1 MGSGRAVEPFE
12 PILIEERG
20 ERRLAERRLPD
31 NAEQRG
37 RRLVILAF
45 QWW

>member
-1 MGSGRAVEPFE
+1 MACSRSVEPLE

-37 RRLVILAF
+37 RGLVGLAP
-45 QWW
+45 QRR